1 MNHNQLKQA
10 DISQIASNMG
20 LHFPPGS
27 QQPLYEIHRVESP
40 IDLEKNITRRRIN
53 IGIV

>member
-10 DISQIASNMG
+10 DISQIALNMD
-20 LHFPPGS
+20 LHCPPGS

-40 IDLEKNITRRRIN
+40 IDLDEEITRRRIN
-53 IGIV
+53 I